1 VNREWQH
8 LLEALAYRAENQPDK
23 VAYTF
28 NDEPVPYSRLWQE
41 ITGCAGFLQAQGV
54 SAGARVIM
62 LFSNGSEFFAGFY
75 ALQLL
80 GAVPIPLMPVDD
92 LERILRIA
100 RIAEAAVVL
109 LPSTTAD
116 TDLQRFRGQAEG
128 SGLRLLHLEPDK
140 FAPPAILPAVSA
152 QDVAFIQFTSGSTGQ
167 PKGVMISHHNLVT
180 NMRQM
185 IQGMQITSQDIM
197 VSWLPIYHDMGLIL
211 MTMVPFYLGI
221 PTHLLPT
228 NLAQVR
234 LWAKAINKH
243 GATFTAAPDFAYRL
257 LLRRGAG
264 GSVDD
269 LSSLRVALN
278 AAEPVRAVTIREF
291 HQMYNLENVMVA
303 GYGLAELT
311 VGVSMWPPGSANR
324 VDGRGF
330 VSVGPPFPLISI
342 RILDGETELPVGEIG
357 EIAIRS
363 VANTRG
369 YYGSPEESQAL
380 RWGDGYIRSGD
391 LGYLDWDG
399 HLYIVGRQK
408 NAIKHIGRTLA
419 PSELE
424 QIADSFPEVRASTA
438 LGIDRGKG
446 EGEQIYIFA
455 EVRMGPGTDPAR
467 LHELSVAIVD
477 RVHSRLGVRPARAY
491 LVKPR
496 TIPRTHNGKV
506 QHQELKGRYLSGALR
521 ADDQILYPDY

>member
-1 VNREWQH
+1 MSQEWQS
-8 LLEALAYRAENQPDK
+8 LLEALRFRAENQPEM
-23 VAYTF
+23 VAFTF
-28 NDEPVPYSRLWQE
+28 NEEPVSYSRLWQE
-41 ITGCAGFLQAQGV
+41 ITACAGFMQRQGV
-54 SAGARVIM
+54 APGERVIM
-62 LFSNGSEFFAGFY
+62 LFTNGSEFFAGFY
-75 ALQLL
+75 GQQLI
-80 GAVPIPLMPVDD
+80 GAIPIPLLPVDD

-100 RIAEAAVVL
+100 KIAEASAVL
-109 LPSTTAD
+109 LPSITEDA
-116 TDLQRFRGQAEG
+116 DLQRFREQAEAA
-128 SGLRLLHLEPDK
+128 GLRLLRLEVENSI
-140 FAPPAILPAVSA
+140 PPGDLPPISA

-180 NMRQM
+180 NIRQM
-185 IQGMQITSQDIM
+185 IQGMRITDQDIM
-197 VSWLPIYHDMGLIL
+197 VSWLPVYHDMGLIL
-211 MTMVPFYLGI
+211 MTMVPFYLGF

-234 LWAKAINKH
+234 LWTKAIQQH
-243 GATFTAAPDFAYRL
+243 RATFTAAPDFAYRL
-257 LLRRGAG
+257 LVRRVSGGA
-264 GSVDD
+264 VED

-278 AAEPVRAVTIREF
+278 AAEPVRAETIREF
-291 HQMYNLENVMVA
+291 HQTFMLENVMVA

-311 VGVSMWPPGSANR
+311 VGVSMWPPGTQNR

-330 VSVGPPFPLISI
+330 VSVGPPFPDISL
-342 RILDGETELPVGEIG
+342 RILEGETELPPGEVG

-363 VANTRG
+363 AANTRG
-369 YYGSPEESQAL
+369 YYGSIEESRAL
-380 RWGDGYIRSGD
+380 LWGDGYIRSGD
-391 LGYLDWDG
+391 LGYLDQDG
-399 HLYIVGRQK
+399 YLYIVGRQK
-408 NAIKHIGRTLA
+408 NIIKHIGRTLA

-455 EVRMGPGTDPAR
+455 EVRLRPGTDPQR

-491 LVKPR
+491 LVRPR

-506 QHQELKGRYLSGALR
+506 QHQELKKRYLCGALR
-521 ADDQILYPDY
+521 ADGLILYPDY